1 LFSRLFFAVP
11 WFLQQ
16 KERNHPIGGAVARLN
31 VITGATGLLGSHVA
45 ELLVARGERV
55 RALVRPTSDTSFL
68 RTLGVELVV
77 GDLADG
83 ASLRRAVEGA
93 DVVYHCAA
101 RVGEWGP
108 WRLFLEQIID
118 ATRNLL
124 DACRTVGVG
133 RVLHVSSITVYGH
146 PRPRP
151 GLFTEDE
158 PLGQNLWIW
167 DYYVRAKIAAEE
179 LCRAYPGPW
188 TVVRPSWIYG
198 PRDRTTLPR
207 VLKAIDA
214 GRVALIG
221 KGDNLLNVVYAAD
234 VAEGVVAAANHP
246 EAVGRAYNLSSA
258 GEVTQRDFLD
268 LLTDSLGRPRV
279 RRRFPF
285 GLAFYGGFLAEAIG
299 RAIRLKR
306 PPHIT
311 RYAVALVGRSTRFSI
326 DRAREQLGWVPRTPV
341 VEGLRRTLEWY
352 WGRQQRP
359 ARPADVA
366 GVS

>member
-1 LFSRLFFAVP
+1 VT
-11 WFLQQ
+11 
-16 KERNHPIGGAVARLN
+16 KVN

-45 ELLVARGERV
+45 EQLIARGERV
-55 RALVRPTSDTSFL
+55 RALVRPKSDTSFL
-68 RTLGVELVV
+68 RTLGVELAV
-77 GDLADG
+77 GDLADV
-83 ASLRRAVEGA
+83 ASIRRAVEGA

-108 WRLFLEQIID
+108 WRLFQEQIID
-118 ATRNLL
+118 ATRNVL

-158 PLGQNLWIW
+158 PLGQNLWVW

-179 LCRAYPGPW
+179 LCRAYPGAW

-214 GRVALIG
+214 GRVAVIG

-234 VAEGVVAAANHP
+234 VAEGAIAVANHP
-246 EAVGRAYNLSSA
+246 EAVGLAYNLSSA

-268 LLTDSLGRPRV
+268 RLTEALGRPRI

-285 GLAFYGGFLAEAIG
+285 GLAFYGGFLAEIIG
-299 RAIRLKR
+299 RAIRLRR

-311 RYAVALVGRSTRFSI
+311 RYAVSLVGRSTRFSI
-326 DRAREQLGWVPRTPV
+326 ERARQQLGWSPRTPIA
-341 VEGLRRTLEWY
+341 EGLRRTLNWY
-352 WGRQQRP
+352 WGKESVPSPPTR
-359 ARPADVA
+359 
-366 GVS
+366 